1 MRRAAAII
9 LLCLCLAL
17 SGCSS
22 GSIYSN
28 YKEIDQLLVIQ
39 TVGIDAEP
47 DGRIRLSISAGRLG
61 GEPPVCLSAA
71 ADTISQARDVLQNF
85 APNEVLFYAHT
96 NFVVIGEA
104 AAKLGIGKYLDYIGR
119 SPELRIDTPVFIVEG
134 GRASELVLGAS
145 NENHGVT
152 EVLESVKRDVETGGG
167 GNVYSAADIALALE
181 DTGAAL
187 AASLRCESVKNADP
201 HAESGEITARSG
213 GCAVLKDGALAGY
226 ITADETRG
234 VNLLAGS
241 TGIGTVDLSAGKY
254 LISAAL
260 DGAKTRIRPDWG
272 ADGSL
277 RKVGVDVR
285 LTASLTE
292 LGSLFSI
299 DRASLEALDS
309 ALSDKAE
316 AWITSAL
323 GESKTFSAD
332 FAGIGGAVRRSA
344 PRRFEKIPGGFA
356 SALPG
361 LEFDVK
367 VSASVSRTFDL
378 EDPARENGG
387 GA

>member
-1 MRRAAAII
+1 
-9 LLCLCLAL
+9 
-17 SGCSS
+17 
-22 GSIYSN
+22 
-28 YKEIDQLLVIQ
+28 
-39 TVGIDAEP
+39 
-47 DGRIRLSISAGRLG
+47 
-61 GEPPVCLSAA
+61 
-71 ADTISQARDVLQNF
+71 
-85 APNEVLFYAHT
+85 
-96 NFVVIGEA
+96 
-104 AAKLGIGKYLDYIGR
+104 
-119 SPELRIDTPVFIVEG
+119 
-134 GRASELVLGAS
+134 VLGAA

-299 DRASLEALDS
+299 GPGQSGGPGFGSVGQGGGVDNFGAGGI
-309 ALSDKAE
+309 KN
-316 AWITSAL
+316 AL
-323 GESKTFSAD
+323 GGFCGHWRGR
-332 FAGIGGAVRRSA
+332 AGA
-344 PRRFEKIPGGFA
+344 PRPRFENIPA
-356 SALPG
+356 DLPRRCRSG
-361 LEFDVK
+361 W
-367 VSASVSRTFDL
+367 SST
-378 EDPARENGG
+378 
-387 GA
+387 